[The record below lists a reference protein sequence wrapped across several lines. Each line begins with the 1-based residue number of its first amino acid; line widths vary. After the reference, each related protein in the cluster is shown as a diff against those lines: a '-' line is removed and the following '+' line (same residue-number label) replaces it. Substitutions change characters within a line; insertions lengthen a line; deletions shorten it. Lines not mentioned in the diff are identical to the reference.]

1 MPLSTPHSGSSIVS
15 AITRWIG
22 DMDMAAAQESA
33 VQIGQRLATLRK
45 ERGLTQTELAKALG
59 LSQSMMSDY
68 ERGELRLHGEL
79 ILQIVHILGISADDL
94 FGLSD
99 KGKPNGQSP
108 QRATR
113 NKQLLNRL
121 HRIDD
126 LPKRD
131 RDALMRTID
140 AFLERAS

>member
-1 MPLSTPHSGSSIVS
+1 MAETQDS
-15 AITRWIG
+15 A
-22 DMDMAAAQESA
+22 A
-33 VQIGQRLATLRK
+33 QIGQRLAAMRK

-79 ILQIVHILGISADDL
+79 ILQIVQILDVSADDL
-94 FGLSD
+94 LGLSAQ
-99 KGKPNGQSP
+99 GKPNGKQP

-121 HRIDD
+121 HKIDD

-140 AFLERAS
+140 AFLERAP